1 MSQTAKTGPG
11 ADKPQGHGGGCLC
24 GAVRYEVRGKLR
36 DALVCHCSMCQR
48 THGAP
53 APYSAA
59 RNDDLRLVESRGLK
73 WYRSSENAERGFCQ
87 SCGASLFWRPLNADY
102 TAIACGTLDQP
113 SGVRSVA
120 HIFLMDKGDY
130 YTLTDGLPQFE
141 RGTAGQL
148 PDAKT
153 VV

>member
-1 MSQTAKTGPG
+1 MSQTAATNPG
-11 ADKPQGHGGGCLC
+11 AERPQGHGGGCLC

-59 RNDDLRLVESRGLK
+59 RNDDLRLVEARGLK

-87 SCGASLFWRPLNADY
+87 CCGASLFWRPISADY

-113 SGVRSVA
+113 SGVKSVA

>member
-1 MSQTAKTGPG
+1 MRRTAKTGPG
-11 ADKPQGHGGGCLC
+11 GDKPQGHGGGCLC

>member
-1 MSQTAKTGPG
+1 MS
-11 ADKPQGHGGGCLC
+11 DQGQGVQAHGGGCLC
-24 GAVRYEVRGKLR
+24 GGVRYEVRGKLR

-73 WYRSSENAERGFCQ
+73 WFRSSETAERGFCRD
-87 SCGASLFWRPLNADY
+87 CGASLFWRPVNADY

-113 SGVRSVA
+113 SGVRSVG
-120 HIFLMDKGDY
+120 HIFLVDKGDY
-130 YTLTDGLPQFE
+130 YELKDGLPQFE

-148 PDAKT
+148 PETKT